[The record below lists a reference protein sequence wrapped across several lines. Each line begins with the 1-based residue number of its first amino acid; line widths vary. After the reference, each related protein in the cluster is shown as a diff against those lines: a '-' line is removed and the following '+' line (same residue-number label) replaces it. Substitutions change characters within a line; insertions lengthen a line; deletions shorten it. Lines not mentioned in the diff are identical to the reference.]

1 MRNHIKNGLSLVLA
15 HFIGFWWR
23 FETHMSPGSH
33 ANNTTGNDVD
43 THLMLVKTSPLSHG
57 EHSSLKALS
66 SMYNSF
72 HACVI
77 HLNPKFQTG
86 HVVFNYRRALA
97 LSQGMSSDDR

>member
-1 MRNHIKNGLSLVLA
+1 MQNHIKNGLSLVLA

-43 THLMLVKTSPLSHG
+43 IHLMLVKTSPLSHG
-57 EHSSLKALS
+57 EHLSLKALS
-66 SMYNSF
+66 SVYISF

-77 HLNPKFQTG
+77 HLNPKFQTR
-86 HVVFNYRRALA
+86 HVVFNYRKALA
-97 LSQGMSSDDR
+97 LSQGKSSDDR